1 MNYYCEIVDANGFK
15 MGLSKRLECLCDVA
29 YRMFQNGKDTEYIAQ
44 HFGIHEALAL
54 KRVNLGRSLFI
65 NLRSPYAAHGAQKS
79 RAA

>member
-1 MNYYCEIVDANGFK
+1 MNYHCEMVDPNGCK
-15 MGLSKRLECLCDVA
+15 MGLSQRMEYLCDVA

-65 NLRSPYAAHGAQKS
+65 NCNSPYSAHWSQKS
-79 RAA
+79 RIS